1 MLNKVYP
8 EGMMGYKTNHYYEEE
23 EEALDLSSVL
33 LMGPH
38 VWPKSL
44 YQLNNDP
51 HLYQKEGHN
60 CCHHNDNHRVVQDN
74 KLLAFEVFVE
84 LKTLLF

>member
-1 MLNKVYP
+1 MLNEVYP

-38 VWPKSL
+38 VWPKNF
-44 YQLNNDP
+44 YP
-51 HLYQKEGHN
+51 
-60 CCHHNDNHRVVQDN
+60 VMI
-74 KLLAFEVFVE
+74 
-84 LKTLLF
+84 